1 MEQKLEKQIKAYG
14 PIYNTEEF
22 NQNFDTSLSESE
34 YNHQIRT
41 YGLTTKEQTENTA
54 DYYAQS
60 TKQMYMATI
69 KEIADKNYLSSVFDG

>member
-1 MEQKLEKQIKAYG
+1 MERKLEKQIKAYG
-14 PIYNTEEF
+14 PIYDTEEF
-22 NQNFDTSLSESE
+22 NQNFDTSLSERE
-34 YNHQIRT
+34 YHHQIRT
-41 YGLTTKEQTENTA
+41 FGLTTKEETENTA